1 MIKSKK
7 RSIAAISGALVLAG
21 GLFSL
26 PATAADLLVEVNQS
40 RLHQLSSAASTII
53 VGNPAIADVSLS
65 NASTLVVFGRTFGQT
80 NLIALDENGRQI
92 ANLDLN
98 VVASRDTSALTVNRG
113 ISQTSYNCTPD
124 CVRVLNPTDDA
135 EATNA
140 LLAATSGVNDLNN
153 SAAGAGGGE

>member
-7 RSIAAISGALVLAG
+7 RSIATLSGALVLAG

-26 PATAADLLVEVNQS
+26 PANAADLLVEVNQS

-65 NASTLVVFGRTFGQT
+65 SASTLIVFGRTFGQT
-80 NLIALDENGRQI
+80 NLIALDDNGRQI

-98 VVASRDTSALTVNRG
+98 VVASRDASAMTVNRG
-113 ISQTSYNCTPD
+113 PSQTSYNCTPD

-140 LLAATSGVNDLNN
+140 LLTATSGVGDLNN
-153 SAAGAGGGE
+153 NSAGAGGGE